1 MGELGD
7 KIKGNVNE
15 AIGKVKQMSSD
26 PETKADGAAQEAK
39 GKAQQTVGKVK
50 GILGDD
56 I

>member
-15 AIGKVKQMSSD
+15 AIGKAKQLSD
-26 PETKADGAAQEAK
+26 DPKTKAEGAAQEAK
-39 GKAQQTVGKVK
+39 GKAQQMIAKVK
-50 GILGDD
+50 GALGDD

>member
-15 AIGKVKQMSSD
+15 AIGKVKQMSDD
-26 PETKADGAAQEAK
+26 PQTKADGAAQEAK
-39 GKAQQTVGKVK
+39 GKGEQVKGKVK
-50 GILGDD
+50 GLLGDD